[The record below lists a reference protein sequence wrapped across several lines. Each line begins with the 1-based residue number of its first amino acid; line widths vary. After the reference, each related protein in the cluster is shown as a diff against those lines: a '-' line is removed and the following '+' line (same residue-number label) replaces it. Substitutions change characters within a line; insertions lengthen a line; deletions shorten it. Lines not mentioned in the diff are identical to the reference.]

1 MCNAQEPPECD
12 REDALFLDL
21 DGTLVEIAARPDRVR
36 VPACLPTLLERLAR
50 QREGALA
57 VVSGRPLADIDRLL
71 APWQG
76 AAAGQHG
83 GERRLANGTVDRTV
97 DARSAQA
104 LDRLRPRLAALAAGA
119 AGVFVEDKGAALA
132 VHYRAAPEREAEL
145 CGGTRSLAA
154 EFADALRLVEGKMVF
169 EFHPASSTKGTA
181 IAAFLDEPPFAGRR
195 PIFVGDDA
203 TDEDGFAEVDRRGGL
218 AIRVGSLGGSAAR
231 FALPSVAAVLCWL
244 SAGRSD

>member
-1 MCNAQEPPECD
+1 
-12 REDALFLDL
+12 
-21 DGTLVEIAARPDRVR
+21 
-36 VPACLPTLLERLAR
+36 
-50 QREGALA
+50 
-57 VVSGRPLADIDRLL
+57 
-71 APWQG
+71 
-76 AAAGQHG
+76 
-83 GERRLANGTVDRTV
+83 
-97 DARSAQA
+97 
-104 LDRLRPRLAALAAGA
+104 
-119 AGVFVEDKGAALA
+119 
-132 VHYRAAPEREAEL
+132 
-145 CGGTRSLAA
+145 
-154 EFADALRLVEGKMVF
+154 MVF